1 LRSDTKKNLFE
12 KLGEI
17 ADGIDQALESQDQER
32 IGLLVHD
39 HDTIMEALKNSS
51 EPVEP
56 GMKDV
61 IVSAEEKIKLII
73 EKIQTMQSDIR
84 RHLSTINNKRLIKSA
99 YKI

>member
-17 ADGIDQALESQDQER
+17 ADGIDRALETHDQER
-32 IGLLVHD
+32 IGLLIHD
-39 HDTIMEALKNSS
+39 HDRIMDALKNSS

-56 GMKDV
+56 GMKDA
-61 IVSAEEKIKLII
+61 IVSAEGKIKSII

-84 RHLSTINNKRLIKSA
+84 RHLSTVNNKRLLKSA